1 MENNKQN
8 TALLIVIAVA
18 TLLVAVVGA
27 TFAYFTA
34 NSSNTST
41 STVSTTSGQ
50 MTIAYGD
57 GTNTVALA
65 DASGVQPS
73 DKILVNKTFTL
84 TGTNTTGNDTVN
96 GIAMPYNVGLEY
108 NNTFTSVAA
117 TEANEA
123 TAVYGTTGEGS
134 LVYWLSATTV
144 AGATAT
150 IDGTTGTYPGQPA
163 SNKAVYYRALI
174 PTSKTT
180 TDYLHL
186 AKGTFAAKTT
196 GVAVTFNLIVVFP
209 DTKANQDTNKSKVFS
224 GKIVINDTRD
234 TNSIKAA

>member
-57 GTNTVALA
+57 GTNTVTISTLN
-65 DASGVQPS
+65 VQPS
-73 DKILVNKTFTL
+73 DTILVNKTFTL
-84 TGTNTTGNDTVN
+84 TGTNTTGNDTDA
-96 GIAMPYNVGLEY
+96 GIAMSYNVGLEY

-117 TEANEA
+117 TEAEEA
-123 TAVYGTTGEGS
+123 TAVYGTKGEGS

-150 IDGTTGTYPGQPA
+150 IDGTTGTYPGQEA

-209 DTKANQDTNKSKVFS
+209 DTKSNQDTNKSKVFS
-224 GKIVINDTRD
+224 GKIVVNDKRD
-234 TNSIKAA
+234 KNSIKAA

>member
-57 GTNTVALA
+57 GTNTVTISTLN
-65 DASGVQPS
+65 VQPS
-73 DKILVNKTFTL
+73 DTILVNKTFTL
-84 TGTNTTGNDTVN
+84 TGTNTTGNDTDA

-108 NNTFTSVAA
+108 NNTFTSIAA
-117 TEANEA
+117 TEAEEA
-123 TAVYGTTGEGS
+123 TAVYGTKGEGS

-150 IDGTTGTYPGQPA
+150 IDGTTGTYPGQEA

-209 DTKANQDTNKSKVFS
+209 DTKSNQDTNKSKVFS
-224 GKIVINDTRD
+224 GKIVVNDKRD

>member
-57 GTNTVALA
+57 GTNTVTISTLN
-65 DASGVQPS
+65 VQPS
-73 DKILVNKTFTL
+73 DTILVNKTFTL
-84 TGTNTTGNDTVN
+84 TGTNTTGNDTDA

-117 TEANEA
+117 TEAEEA
-123 TAVYGTTGEGS
+123 TAVYGTKGEGS

-150 IDGTTGTYPGQPA
+150 IDGTTGTYPGQPE
-163 SNKAVYYRALI
+163 SNTTVYYRALI

-180 TDYLHL
+180 KDYLHL
-186 AKGTFAAKTT
+186 AKGTFAANKT
-196 GVAVTFNLIVVFP
+196 GIAVTFNLIVVFP

-224 GKIVINDTRD
+224 GKIVVNDTRD

>member
-57 GTNTVALA
+57 GTNTVTISTLN
-65 DASGVQPS
+65 VQPS
-73 DKILVNKTFTL
+73 DTILVNKTFTL
-84 TGTNTTGNDTVN
+84 TGTNTTGNDTDA
-96 GIAMPYNVGLEY
+96 GIAMLYNVGLEY

-117 TEANEA
+117 TAAEEA
-123 TAVYGTTGEGS
+123 TAVYGTKGEGS

-150 IDGTTGTYPGQPA
+150 IDGTTGTYPGQEA
-163 SNKAVYYRALI
+163 SNTAVYYRALI

-209 DTKANQDTNKSKVFS
+209 DTKSNQDTNKSKVFS
-224 GKIVINDTRD
+224 GKIVVNDKRD

>member
-57 GTNTVALA
+57 GTNTVTISTLN
-65 DASGVQPS
+65 VQPS
-73 DKILVNKTFTL
+73 DTILVNKTFTL
-84 TGTNTTGNDTVN
+84 TGTNTTSGL
-96 GIAMPYNVGLEY
+96 AMPYNIGLEY

-117 TEANEA
+117 TTEEAA
-123 TAVYGTTGEGS
+123 TAVYGTTGAGS

-186 AKGTFAAKTT
+186 AKGTFAANKT
-196 GVAVTFNLIVVFP
+196 GIAVTFNLIVVFP
-209 DTKANQDTNKSKVFS
+209 DTKANQDTNKTKVFS
-224 GKIVINDTRD
+224 GKIVVNDTRD
-234 TNSIKAA
+234 TNPIKAV

>member
-57 GTNTVALA
+57 GTNSVTISTLN
-65 DASGVQPS
+65 VQPS
-73 DKILVNKTFTL
+73 DTILVNKTFTL
-84 TGTNTTGNDTVN
+84 TGTNTTGNDADN

-117 TEANEA
+117 TAEDTGAI
-123 TAVYGTTGEGS
+123 YGTKGEGS

-144 AGATAT
+144 DGVTAT
-150 IDGTTGTYPGQPA
+150 IDGATDTYPGQDA
-163 SNKAVYYRALI
+163 SNKTVYYRALI

-186 AKGTFAAKTT
+186 AKGTFAAKKT
-196 GVAVTFNLIVVFP
+196 GVAVSFNLIIVFP
-209 DTKANQDTNKSKVFS
+209 DTKSNQDTNKSKVFS
-224 GKIVINDTRD
+224 GKIVVNDTRD

>member
-50 MTIAYGD
+50 MSITYSD
-57 GTNTVALA
+57 GKSALLV
-65 DASGVQPS
+65 SENIQPS
-73 DKILVNKTFTL
+73 NAILVNKTFTL
-84 TGTNTTGNDTVN
+84 TGTNTTSGL
-96 GIAMPYNVGLEY
+96 AMPYNIGLEY

-117 TEANEA
+117 TTEDAA
-123 TAVYGTTGEGS
+123 TAVYGTKGEGS

-150 IDGTTGTYPGQPA
+150 IDGTTGTYPGQEA
-163 SNKAVYYRALI
+163 SNKTVYYRALI
-174 PTSKTT
+174 PTSKST

-224 GKIVINDTRD
+224 GKIVVNDKRD

>member
-57 GTNTVALA
+57 GTNTVTISTLN
-65 DASGVQPS
+65 VQPS
-73 DKILVNKTFTL
+73 DTILVNKTFTL
-84 TGTNTTGNDTVN
+84 TGTNTTGNDTDA

-117 TEANEA
+117 TEKDEA
-123 TAVYGTTGEGS
+123 IAVYGTKGEGS

-150 IDGTTGTYPGQPA
+150 IDGTTGTYPGQPE
-163 SNKAVYYRALI
+163 SNMAVYYRALI

-224 GKIVINDTRD
+224 GKIVVNDKRD

>member
-50 MTIAYGD
+50 MSITYSD
-57 GTNTVALA
+57 GKSALLV
-65 DASGVQPS
+65 SENIQPS
-73 DKILVNKTFTL
+73 NAILVNKTFTL
-84 TGTNTTGNDTVN
+84 TGTNTTSGLS
-96 GIAMPYNVGLEY
+96 MPYNIGLEY

-117 TEANEA
+117 TTEDAA
-123 TAVYGTTGEGS
+123 TAVYGTKGEGS

-150 IDGTTGTYPGQPA
+150 IDGTTGTYPGQPE
-163 SNKAVYYRALI
+163 SNTTVYYRALI

-186 AKGTFAAKTT
+186 AKGTFAANKT
-196 GVAVTFNLIVVFP
+196 GIAVTFNLIVVFP
-209 DTKANQDTNKSKVFS
+209 DTKANQDTNKTKVFS
-224 GKIVINDTRD
+224 GKIVVNDTRD
-234 TNSIKAA
+234 TNSIKAV

>member
-57 GTNTVALA
+57 GTNSVTISTLN
-65 DASGVQPS
+65 VQPS
-73 DKILVNKTFTL
+73 DTILVNKTFTL
-84 TGTNTTGNDTVN
+84 TGTNTTGNDTDN

-117 TEANEA
+117 TEEDTE
-123 TAVYGTTGEGS
+123 TAVYGTKGAGS
-134 LVYWLSATTV
+134 LVYWLSASTV

-150 IDGTTGTYPGQPA
+150 IDGTTGTYPGQEA
-163 SNKAVYYRALI
+163 SNKTVYYRALI

-196 GVAVTFNLIVVFP
+196 GVAVTFNLIIVVP
-209 DTKANQDTNKSKVFS
+209 DTKSNQDTNKSKVYS
-224 GKIVINDTRD
+224 GKIVVNDTRD

>member
-41 STVSTTSGQ
+41 STISTTSGQ
-50 MTIAYGD
+50 MTITYGD
-57 GTNTVALA
+57 GTNTVTISTLN
-65 DASGVQPS
+65 VQPS
-73 DKILVNKTFTL
+73 DTILVNKTFTL
-84 TGTNTTGNDTVN
+84 TGTNTTGNDTDN

-117 TEANEA
+117 TEDDGA
-123 TAVYGTTGEGS
+123 TAIYGTKGEGS

-150 IDGTTGTYPGQPA
+150 IEGTKGKYPGQPA
-163 SNKAVYYRALI
+163 ANETVYYRALI

-186 AKGTFAAKTT
+186 AKGTFAAKKT
-196 GVAVTFNLIVVFP
+196 GIAVTFNLIVVFP

-224 GKIVINDTRD
+224 GKIVVNDNRD
-234 TNSIKAA
+234 KNSIKAA

>member
-57 GTNTVALA
+57 GTNTVTISTLN
-65 DASGVQPS
+65 VQPS
-73 DKILVNKTFTL
+73 DTILVNKTFTL
-84 TGTNTTGNDTVN
+84 TGTNTTGNDTDA

-117 TEANEA
+117 TEAEEA
-123 TAVYGTTGEGS
+123 TAVYGTKGEGS

-150 IDGTTGTYPGQPA
+150 IDGTTGTYPGQVA
-163 SNKAVYYRALI
+163 SNKTVYYRALI

-209 DTKANQDTNKSKVFS
+209 DTKSNQDTNKSKVFS
-224 GKIVINDTRD
+224 GKIVVNDKRD
-234 TNSIKAA
+234 TNPIKAA